1 MGNCINKC
9 KVRPQTEVIKLH
21 HDQEET
27 KSDTDQNGRMVRI
40 KIVLTKEEL
49 ELLMLHLENRKGKKV
64 EDVLDEIQ
72 RSREKRH
79 VVWKPSLD
87 RITECHELDE
97 EIDR

>member
-1 MGNCINKC
+1 MGNCINKS
-9 KVRPQTEVIKLH
+9 KVRPQTEAIKPH

-27 KSDTDQNGRMVRI
+27 KSDTDKNGSTVRI

-49 ELLMLHLENRKGKKV
+49 EWLMLQLENRKGKKV
-64 EDVLDEIQ
+64 EDVLNEIQ
-72 RSREKRH
+72 RNRGKRH
-79 VVWKPSLD
+79 VVWRPSLD